1 MIYKQNE
8 NEFKKTLVP
17 LSNLRLTACM
27 SSYNRVT
34 LIGNLTRNPELRK
47 TKSGNSVTELGLALN
62 RVWQNESGQKQEEV
76 TFVDI
81 TLWGRNAE
89 NAAQYLQKGRSV
101 LVEGRLQLETWQDKQ
116 SGQDRSKLR
125 VVADHIQFLGG
136 GQEHAA
142 GAGVAAAS
150 ADGPSENRSASRQ
163 SDGDR
168 RGSDRD
174 NERENDDARYEDD
187 RPERRSEDRR
197 SDDRRSSQRPSQRH
211 QAA

>member
-1 MIYKQNE
+1 
-8 NEFKKTLVP
+8 
-17 LSNLRLTACM
+17 M

-81 TLWGRNAE
+81 TLWGRSAE

-142 GAGVAAAS
+142 GAGVAAAN
-150 ADGPSENRSASRQ
+150 AEGPSENRSASRQ
-163 SDGDR
+163 SDGGR

-174 NERENDDARYEDD
+174 NERENDDVRYEDD

-197 SDDRRSSQRPSQRH
+197 SDDRRSSQRH

>member
-1 MIYKQNE
+1 
-8 NEFKKTLVP
+8 
-17 LSNLRLTACM
+17 M

-47 TKSGNSVTELGLALN
+47 TKSGNPVTELGLALN
-62 RVWQNESGQKQEEV
+62 RVWQNENGQKQEEV

-116 SGQDRSKLR
+116 SGQDRSKLK

-136 GQEHAA
+136 GQEHSA
-142 GAGVAAAS
+142 GAGAHAAG
-150 ADGPSENRSASRQ
+150 DGGAENRPASRQ
-163 SDGDR
+163 SESGQ
-168 RGSDRD
+168 RD
-174 NERENDDARYEDD
+174 DVRDPEREDDGSRYEDE
-187 RPERRSEDRR
+187 RPARR
-197 SDDRRSSQRPSQRH
+197 SDDRRSDERRSAQRH
-211 QAA
+211 RAA

>member
-1 MIYKQNE
+1 
-8 NEFKKTLVP
+8 
-17 LSNLRLTACM
+17 M

-47 TKSGNSVTELGLALN
+47 TKSGNPVTELGLALN
-62 RVWQNESGQKQEEV
+62 RVWQNENGQKQEEV
-76 TFVDI
+76 TFVDV

-116 SGQDRSKLR
+116 SGQDRSKLK

-136 GQEHAA
+136 SQEHAA
-142 GAGVAAAS
+142 ASAGEETAGSRAAS
-150 ADGPSENRSASRQ
+150 RSDDSGHRHRADDRVDS
-163 SDGDR
+163 GDR
-168 RGSDRD
+168 D
-174 NERENDDARYEDD
+174 ETRYEDD
-187 RPERRSEDRR
+187 RPPRRTEDRRSEDRR
-197 SDDRRSSQRPSQRH
+197 SSQRH

>member
-1 MIYKQNE
+1 
-8 NEFKKTLVP
+8 
-17 LSNLRLTACM
+17 M

-136 GQEHAA
+136 GQDHAA
-142 GAGVAAAS
+142 GVGSATAAADS
-150 ADGPSENRSASRQ
+150 SSENRSASRQ
-163 SDGDR
+163 SDGGR

-174 NERENDDARYEDD
+174 NEQREEDDGRYEDD
-187 RPERRSEDRR
+187 RPARRTEDRR
-197 SDDRRSSQRPSQRH
+197 SDDRRSGQRH

>member
-1 MIYKQNE
+1 
-8 NEFKKTLVP
+8 
-17 LSNLRLTACM
+17 M

-150 ADGPSENRSASRQ
+150 ADGPSENRSTSRQ

>member
-1 MIYKQNE
+1 
-8 NEFKKTLVP
+8 
-17 LSNLRLTACM
+17 M

-47 TKSGNSVTELGLALN
+47 TKSGNPVTELGLALN
-62 RVWQNESGQKQEEV
+62 RVWQNENGQKQEEV
-76 TFVDI
+76 TFVDV

-125 VVADHIQFLGG
+125 VVADIIQFLGG
-136 GQEHAA
+136 GSQDHVAVAGDAA
-142 GAGVAAAS
+142 V
-150 ADGPSENRSASRQ
+150 ESRPAT
-163 SDGDR
+163 R
-168 RGSDRD
+168 P
-174 NERENDDARYEDD
+174 NERERRSSGRDEESERYEVEL
-187 RPERRSEDRR
+187 PDRR
-197 SDDRRSSQRPSQRH
+197 SDDRRSGDRRASQRH

>member
-1 MIYKQNE
+1 
-8 NEFKKTLVP
+8 
-17 LSNLRLTACM
+17 M

-47 TKSGNSVTELGLALN
+47 TKSGNPVTELGLALN
-62 RVWQNESGQKQEEV
+62 RVWQNENGQKQEDV

-81 TLWGRNAE
+81 TVWGRNAE

-116 SGQDRSKLR
+116 SGQDRSKLK

-136 GQEHAA
+136 GQDHSA

-150 ADGPSENRSASRQ
+150 ADGPAENRSASRQ
-163 SDGDR
+163 SDGGR
-168 RGSDRD
+168 RDDVRDQERGDDGS
-174 NERENDDARYEDD
+174 RYEDD
-187 RPERRSEDRR
+187 QAARR
-197 SDDRRSSQRPSQRH
+197 SDDRRADDRRAAQRH
-211 QAA
+211 RAA